1 MRRENVLATALAV
14 GLLAMGSAFALAQ
27 PGERAAAAHT
37 EVNVTT
43 GSTAVLAAAGSQ
55 SPRKAVT
62 LVNASDTDIWCA
74 IGTTAV
80 VGKGLYLATS
90 ASSPHKA
97 LWLNHQYPLAAI
109 NCIHAGSGNKS
120 VAVTEWR

>member
-1 MRRENVLATALAV
+1 MRRDNVLAGLLTVALLAV
-14 GLLAMGSAFALAQ
+14 GTVAGAQ
-27 PGERAAAAHT
+27 PGQRSGAVHT

-43 GSTAVLAAAGSQ
+43 GSTPVLAAAAAGSL
-55 SPRKAVT
+55 RKAVT

-74 IGTTAV
+74 IGATAV
-80 VGKGLYLATS
+80 VGKGMYLATS

-97 LWLNHQYPLAAI
+97 LWLNHQYPLAVI